1 MPFVKM
7 ESSFLPSP
15 SPTRST
21 SASTSSPT
29 SPPTATTVMIINDL
43 ILRVKLNY
51 PYKEI
56 RDFYN
61 ELSTPNEDKAIGNPT
76 LSILQLYALHA
87 LNTPVDMSNQ
97 SVRTV
102 YRPILNIHRNDEFS
116 PFKHNFLLNLLD
128 IEYTIDGENG
138 GQFPVLWKTTFDTN
152 VTVRLIESNSTDNC
166 QTTSA
171 ANVNKYNSPT
181 TLLDLFKTICREQK
195 YDESHAT
202 LWEHSFKAEHIN
214 TLNHLRSVTK
224 SSWEKLS
231 RVPEVVKQL
240 IKNYIEMNVDTAVSG
255 LNPRASDPYQ
265 HSKATLFADIHRV
278 RRYFYY
284 AIQKLHL
291 LAYLSRQAVTL
302 AIEEVKKTYD
312 DDGNILINIQNYLN
326 TFCLENRLEDVA
338 SYEQKK
344 ADWQREL
351 DRLTQAELN
360 NEDKVTK
367 LKAEVQKAEEKWK
380 QSEERRERVCHS
392 TNEELLNKQ
401 IQTILQRRTMNE
413 RERQANIQ
421 EANRIRADHE
431 QKRREADENARR
443 DFNEYNEKKEEHWNL
458 IAQIPSEKAQIEHLQ
473 SLIDMKFEEAEK
485 KLMVKYG
492 RGLLLYGPP
501 GTGMSFL

>member
-7 ESSFLPSP
+7 ESSFFSSP

-21 SASTSSPT
+21 PVPTSSPT
-29 SPPTATTVMIINDL
+29 SPATAKTAVIIDDL

-56 RDFYN
+56 RDFYK
-61 ELSTPNEDKAIGNPT
+61 ELSTPNVDTAIGNPK

-87 LNTPVDMSNQ
+87 LNTPIDMSNQ

-102 YRPILNIHRNDEFS
+102 YRPTLNIHRNDEFS
-116 PFKHNFLLNLLD
+116 PFKYNFLLNLLD

-166 QTTSA
+166 PTTSA
-171 ANVNKYNSPT
+171 ANVNKSNSHT

-195 YDESHAT
+195 YDESHVT
-202 LWEHSFKAEHIN
+202 LWEDSFKAEHIN

-231 RVPEVVKQL
+231 KVPEVVKQL
-240 IKNYIEMNVDTAVSG
+240 IKNYIEMNVDTAASG
-255 LNPRASDPYQ
+255 LNPQASDPYQ

-284 AIQKLHL
+284 VIQKLHL

-302 AIEEVKKTYD
+302 AIDEVKKTYD

-326 TFCLENRLEDVA
+326 TFCLENRLEDKD
-338 SYEQKK
+338 SYGLKK
-344 ADWQREL
+344 ADWQREF
-351 DRLTQAELN
+351 DKLTQAELSN
-360 NEDKVTK
+360 DEKETK

-392 TNEELLNKQ
+392 TNEALLSKQ
-401 IQTILQRRTMNE
+401 IETILERRTTNE
-413 RERQANIQ
+413 RERHANIQ
-421 EANRIRADHE
+421 EANRIRLDHE
-431 QKRREADENARR
+431 QKKLEAEENARQ
-443 DFNEYNEKKEEHWNL
+443 DFNEYKEKKQEHWNL
-458 IAQIPSEKAQIEHLQ
+458 IAQIPSEKAQIEHLK
-473 SLIDMKFEEAEK
+473 SLIDMEFEEAEK